1 MRLTGHAK
9 RMGAIRNA
17 VRISVR
23 KDHGFTVLKF
33 LGGQVANVW
42 TGLDADR
49 VHSRFF

>member
-1 MRLTGHAK
+1 MRLAGYAK

-17 VRISVR
+17 VTISVR
-23 KDHGFTVLKF
+23 KGHGFTVLKF

-42 TGLDADR
+42 TVLDADS